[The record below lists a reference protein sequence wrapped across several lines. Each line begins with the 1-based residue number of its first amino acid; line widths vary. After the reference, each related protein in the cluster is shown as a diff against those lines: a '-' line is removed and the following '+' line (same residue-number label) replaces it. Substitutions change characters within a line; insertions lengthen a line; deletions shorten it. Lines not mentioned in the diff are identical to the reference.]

1 MDEASPCLPSMGAL
15 EDAGGPRFVAPK
27 GLACANKGTTN
38 LGRFQRSEEE
48 PLEIM
53 VKLTCDVERKCLQLL
68 FGQGKKKLGFIP
80 TEVKPGEFILRGMWV
95 NEELR
100 GQGLASLFLALWLK
114 LCLMLEVTPLT
125 DRIHKPIL
133 SLVLQKFGF
142 VAATSHLKV
151 EVATCEGGADEPKM
165 LLWSESKKLSS
176 YFSVRAQRD
185 QGIRLVDSRPEKSRT
200 AFVNTT
206 FSIPDI
212 GAMASLI
219 DQALAGGDLVL
230 YESQRAVSLLEDLR
244 SGGWPHW
251 APMPKAKG
259 VLAPAVTTEPLRT
272 KFDTMFSWL
281 GLGNKPEGIPVEKG
295 VHLAP
300 DLEKG
305 GSPTRSELPPLEAI
319 DDRPEI
325 EFQPLDILG
334 FYKTADEWK
343 ASDGV
348 AKRQLERKEPPDHV
362 RLEDVAGQ
370 MNFLM
375 MDKDND
381 ESIALTVTKSLEALT
396 KKTVTRDNK
405 DSRQQLDAARICQIE
420 NRLKNDPSL
429 QIEKK
434 PNGDPAWNIPENPAE
449 LIKKKLIRTYTKIK
463 KSGHDMSIV
472 TVHQLEER
480 VETLK
485 RL

>member
-1 MDEASPCLPSMGAL
+1 MKAKMSKFEDEDGPDHFFRRQQPKVRPGWNRYTSPSPVRMSNSVTFFF
-15 EDAGGPRFVAPK
+15 P
-27 GLACANKGTTN
+27 NKDY
-38 LGRFQRSEEE
+38 R
-48 PLEIM
+48 
-53 VKLTCDVERKCLQLL
+53 D
-68 FGQGKKKLGFIP
+68 
-80 TEVKPGEFILRGMWV
+80 TE
-95 NEELR
+95 N
-100 GQGLASLFLALWLK
+100 Q
-114 LCLMLEVTPLT
+114 
-125 DRIHKPIL
+125 
-133 SLVLQKFGF
+133 GF
-142 VAATSHLKV
+142 VN
-151 EVATCEGGADEPKM
+151 PKLYKRIM
-165 LLWSESKKLSS
+165 PDKKMIASARRTKKRAWRKLSN
-176 YFSVRAQRD
+176 
-185 QGIRLVDSRPEKSRT
+185 RLQNEWRFRRYPRNESGKVTGGVFNSR
-200 AFVNTT
+200 
-206 FSIPDI
+206 
-212 GAMASLI
+212 
-219 DQALAGGDLVL
+219 
-230 YESQRAVSLLEDLR
+230 
-244 SGGWPHW
+244 
-251 APMPKAKG
+251 
-259 VLAPAVTTEPLRT
+259 RT

>member
-1 MDEASPCLPSMGAL
+1 MTLALPEEVPKEKQLQLKNLLVALQEVLPCSMCAEHWRRHMEEDPVEPHLAHRSSMVEWMIRMHNKVNELNKKPIQSKEEVLEEFQLAYDKFGRYGGYEAVLGQRFSVSLASGEI

-100 GQGLASLFLALWLK
+100 GRGLASLFLALWLK

-176 YFSVRAQRD
+176 YFSVRARRD

-259 VLAPAVTTEPLRT
+259 VLAPAVTTEPLA
-272 KFDTMFSWL
+272 
-281 GLGNKPEGIPVEKG
+281 EEK
-295 VHLAP
+295 
-300 DLEKG
+300 
-305 GSPTRSELPPLEAI
+305 
-319 DDRPEI
+319 
-325 EFQPLDILG
+325 
-334 FYKTADEWK
+334 
-343 ASDGV
+343 
-348 AKRQLERKEPPDHV
+348 
-362 RLEDVAGQ
+362 
-370 MNFLM
+370 
-375 MDKDND
+375 
-381 ESIALTVTKSLEALT
+381 
-396 KKTVTRDNK
+396 
-405 DSRQQLDAARICQIE
+405 
-420 NRLKNDPSL
+420 
-429 QIEKK
+429 
-434 PNGDPAWNIPENPAE
+434 
-449 LIKKKLIRTYTKIK
+449 
-463 KSGHDMSIV
+463 
-472 TVHQLEER
+472 
-480 VETLK
+480 
-485 RL
+485 